1 MSMIPAGIEPATFG
15 IVAEHLNHCASAV
28 PLSFTVKVK
37 IAYDELLFETKQ
49 VVSVYISINITK
61 LIHSCV

>member
-1 MSMIPAGIEPATFG
+1 MSMTPAGIEPATFG